1 MYPFFESDDDEGPA
15 SRAGYRA
22 NLQVLRGAA
31 LASGVAFWTMF
42 NTMPFA
48 GHSDPTE
55 QQMAWQMFTNLV
67 YGAKGLFYF
76 CCKRTPIF
84 L

>member
-1 MYPFFESDDDEGPA
+1 MRGVAESEDDDGPA

-22 NLQVLRGAA
+22 NLAVLRNASLAA
-31 LASGVAFWTMF
+31 NIKFWTMF

-55 QQMAWQMFTNLV
+55 QQMEWQMMTNLA
-67 YGAKGLFYF
+67 YGSKGLQYVS
-76 CCKRTPIF
+76 
-84 L
+84 